1 MFAYLNE
8 HEQGKVS
15 AHSMEENLYLSVHCG
30 RFSYAEI
37 PNTFEHIIGV
47 TGTLKT
53 LTTQERTIVKRVYNI
68 TKSTYMPSVF
78 GPNKL
83 QFAQEADIYVENKE
97 NYYMTLRNNIEHNL
111 GVKKQRS
118 VMVFFESKQSLY
130 EFYNWDKLQALKR
143 SIQIITEELTGASP
157 DEKAMFI
164 KRATQEGQITLLT
177 SVFGRGTDFVVLDHN
192 VIDNGGV
199 HVIQAFF
206 SEEYSQEVIKKNSE
220 VSLT

>member
-8 HEQGKVS
+8 HERGKVS
-15 AHSMEENLYLSVHCG
+15 ARSMLEHLYLGINCG

-37 PNTFEHIIGV
+37 PNTFKHIIGV

-53 LTTQERTIVKRVYNI
+53 LTLQERSIVKHVYNI
-68 TKSTYMPSVF
+68 TKNTYMPSVF

-83 QFAQEADIYVENKE
+83 KFAQEADIFVENKE
-97 NYYMTLRNNIEHNL
+97 DYFIRLRENIEREL
-111 GVKKQRS
+111 GVRKQRS
-118 VMVFFESKQSLY
+118 VMVFFESKQTLY
-130 EFYNWDKLQALKR
+130 EFFNWEKLKPIKR
-143 SIQIITEELTGASP
+143 SIQVITEELTGGSP

-164 KRATQEGQITLLT
+164 KRATQAGQITLLT

-192 VIDNGGV
+192 VIENGGV

-206 SEEYSQEVIKKNSE
+206 SEEYSQEVSLYKKYSF
-220 VSLT
+220 